1 MFIDK
6 ARIHVQSGAGGRG
19 CVSFRRE
26 KFVPLG
32 GPDGGDGGKGGHV
45 YLKSTSRKNTL
56 LDFRYRRKFKSERG
70 EHGMGS
76 NRTGKSGSDLW
87 IEVPVGTVIMDADS
101 GELLADLN
109 RPDAQFLAAHGGR
122 GGKGNARFATSTAQ
136 APQFAE
142 QGEPGQER
150 NLELELKLIADV
162 GLVGLPNAGKSTL
175 LSRISSAK
183 PKIASY
189 PFTTLEPLLGVVK
202 VDDNTTFVVADIPGL
217 IEGASQGHGLGLQF
231 LRHVERT
238 RILLHLVDVSGEQ
251 ELSPVKRFQ
260 QIQKELVQYGK
271 DLASKPV
278 LLVATKM
285 DAAEESNVAALKSY
299 AARKKIP
306 FVAISAVSEE
316 GLPDL
321 LRRVEKLLKS

>member
-6 ARIHVQSGAGGRG
+6 ARIHVQSGSGGRG

-45 YLKSTSRKNTL
+45 YLKATNRKNTL

-87 IEVPVGTVIMDADS
+87 IEVPVGTVVLDADS
-101 GELLADLN
+101 GEVLADLN
-109 RPDAQFLAAHGGR
+109 TADAQFLAAHGGR

-142 QGEPGQER
+142 QGESGQER

-202 VDDNTTFVVADIPGL
+202 LDDNATFVVADIPGL

-278 LLVATKM
+278 LLVATKL
-285 DAAEESNVAALKSY
+285 DAAEKKSVAALKSY

-306 FVAISAVSEE
+306 FVAISAVSQE
-316 GLPDL
+316 GIPDL
-321 LRRVEKLLKS
+321 VRRVEKLLNS